1 MITFW
6 NRKEVYIGYSMAEF
20 TDIRDTLT
28 MNQMKCTYRIV
39 HSKSRYRRGVRGS
52 FGERAELSC
61 MYYIYVHKDDYEWAY
76 RLIRERKEEG
86 NL

>member
-1 MITFW
+1 MIIFW

-20 TDIRDTLT
+20 VDIRDTFT
-28 MNQMKCTYRIV
+28 INQIKFTYRVV
-39 HSKSRYRRGVRGS
+39 HSKSRYRSGVRGS

-61 MYYIYVHKDDYEWAY
+61 MYYIYVHKTDYEWACK
-76 RLIRERKEEG
+76 LIEERKEGG